1 VAAVGPEVGEL
12 AAPLLLHLL
21 ILALTWRAE
30 VGESA
35 ADMLKVFSKP
45 KCLACPRRRRCLTAI
60 ALIRAAAHPLL
71 FALLLGVPSLLLG
84 RVGLAAGAV
93 AALLL
98 TLPVG
103 SIQRAGREGRLFRA
117 LLWNAAFSIGR
128 AYACAKLW
136 LLSPPLF
143 VAVFSASSAAV
154 EVAAWRAALAVDR
167 ASRGGG

>member
-1 VAAVGPEVGEL
+1 MNPEIEGL

-21 ILALTWRAE
+21 TLALTWRAE

-60 ALIRAAAHPLL
+60 MLIRAAAHPLL
-71 FALLLGVPSLLLG
+71 FALLFGVPSLLFG
-84 RVGLAAGAV
+84 RVGLATGAV
-93 AALLL
+93 AAILL

-103 SIQRAGREGRLFRA
+103 SIQRAGREGHLFRA
-117 LLWNAAFSIGR
+117 LLWNTTFSIGR
-128 AYACAKLW
+128 AYAYAKLW

-143 VAVFSASSAAV
+143 IAVFSASSTAV
-154 EVAAWRAALAVDR
+154 EVAAWKAALTWDR